1 MFTDLQPYKVDYF
14 CIDRTIHVGR
24 AVCPT
29 ISNLLTIDKS
39 IVLRNNLLL
48 NRKILECKVHDGS
61 VEKYRMMM
69 SP

>member
-1 MFTDLQPYKVDYF
+1 M
-14 CIDRTIHVGR
+14 GR